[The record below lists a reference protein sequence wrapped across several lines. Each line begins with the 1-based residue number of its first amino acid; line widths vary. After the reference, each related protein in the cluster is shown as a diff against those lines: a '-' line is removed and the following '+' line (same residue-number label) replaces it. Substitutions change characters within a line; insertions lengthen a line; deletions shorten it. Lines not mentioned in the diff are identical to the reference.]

1 MLTPLELLNKEL
13 NLLQTIAGS
22 RSHEDK
28 QQAKLLVKE
37 YKEVIS
43 KLSTSSEEVVVKDVP
58 KSNKRKNST
67 SD

>member
-1 MLTPLELLNKEL
+1 MLITPLELLNKEL

-37 YKEVIS
+37 YKEVINR
-43 KLSTSSEEVVVKDVP
+43 LSSEVVAVVKDVP
-58 KSNKRKNST
+58 KSIKRKNST
-67 SD
+67 S